1 MLGLSGNELLT
12 FAIIYNFSKDKSSSF
27 RGSQGYLSEC
37 IGCSRQSVNNC
48 LKSLV
53 SKKYIVKETRIENNI
68 ELSSY
73 RVNYQII
80 DMFDGDIDDEK
91 VDLSKLDTLSK
102 NLTPPVK
109 KFDTPCQKTLHNSK
123 EDNKH
128 NNNIYNNTLVDS
140 SFDEL
145 DEQEKITK
153 KTKKSKQTQEHEIL
167 FERLWEMYPRKQGK
181 SAVSTK
187 AKKRLL
193 EIGYDRLANAIQ
205 KYKEQIERFNT
216 DIKYVKMGSTFF
228 NGGYEDFLDD
238 VENVNAKNNEEKTD
252 LEKLKETDP
261 DLYEMLR
268 PPF

>member
-53 SKKYIVKETRIENNI
+53 GKKYIDKETRIENNI

-109 KFDTPCQKTLHNSK
+109 KLYT
-123 EDNKH
+123 
-128 NNNIYNNTLVDS
+128 I
-140 SFDEL
+140 
-145 DEQEKITK
+145 
-153 KTKKSKQTQEHEIL
+153 
-167 FERLWEMYPRKQGK
+167 
-181 SAVSTK
+181 
-187 AKKRLL
+187 
-193 EIGYDRLANAIQ
+193 
-205 KYKEQIERFNT
+205 
-216 DIKYVKMGSTFF
+216 VKMIINIIIICIIILLSIRLST
-228 NGGYEDFLDD
+228 NTTS
-238 VENVNAKNNEEKTD
+238 KK
-252 LEKLKETDP
+252 K
-261 DLYEMLR
+261 
-268 PPF
+268 